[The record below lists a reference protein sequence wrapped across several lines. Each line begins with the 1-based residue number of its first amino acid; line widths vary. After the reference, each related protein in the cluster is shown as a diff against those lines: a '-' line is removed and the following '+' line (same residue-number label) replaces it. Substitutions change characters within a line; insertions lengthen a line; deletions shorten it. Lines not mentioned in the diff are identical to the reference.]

1 MIRIIE
7 FTEAI
12 KREQKRILRVV
23 ILRLLIFMSG
33 QN

>member
-12 KREQKRILRVV
+12 KREQKRILRIV
-23 ILRLLIFMSG
+23 ILRFLIFIGG